1 MTSEQS
7 GKKDETAMDGSS
19 MQDKG
24 IGDVS
29 GEDMI
34 SDDDFDITG
43 DENIDFAD
51 EDGDDSGEGGGGFKK
66 MLAPVL
72 VLVVAAGVGGFIVMN
87 PQILGQGGKGDLS
100 GGQMAYVAPESQ
112 PELFSSAPPQGGT
125 ENAAA
130 SGFGDVPPQPVVNQN
145 ENMPRMPDDIT
156 EEPDVVQ
163 AQAEP
168 MESAPGDAAAEVPDV
183 TESLPVVA
191 EAVQEESA
199 DVQPPESQPVE
210 ALEQAAVQPV
220 EVVIPEETEIAVPE
234 GVVAPAA
241 GEEEIS
247 AAPAAMPEIVPE
259 PEEHE
264 ESVAGNPPGFEQATE
279 DQANVAPDAGK
290 EEPGAEMAQVQV
302 MDVSGDA
309 QPPVPEA
316 DLAEAPEENFPG
328 EENAAG
334 KSLIPDAVQ
343 GESQE
348 PVKPSAPAEPVS
360 DVYYDGMVPTGPL
373 ATAVGPRKADPATE
387 PASQYVVVKKG
398 HEATDFESVLAS
410 ANRALKLKLYDSAL
424 GMFDQLYEKNARDPR
439 VLMGRA
445 VAQQH
450 AGMTESAI
458 RSYEQ
463 LLDIDPDNADAMLN
477 MLGLL
482 RQQYPSVALRRLMDL
497 YGKHP
502 DNAGIAAQIGV
513 TYADLG
519 QTAEAMRYLGMAASL
534 EPQNALHVFNMA
546 IIADRSGDSKQA
558 IKYYEKALE
567 LDAVYSSGRSISRE
581 VIYDRLA
588 TLRQRR

>member
-7 GKKDETAMDGSS
+7 DKKDETAMDGSS

-112 PELFSSAPPQGGT
+112 PEPFSSTPPQDGT
-125 ENAAA
+125 EIAT

-168 MESAPGDAAAEVPDV
+168 MGSATGDAAAEVPDV

-191 EAVQEESA
+191 EAVPEEPA

-210 ALEQAAVQPV
+210 ASEQVAVQPA
-220 EVVIPEETEIAVPE
+220 EVVIPEETEIAVP
-234 GVVAPAA
+234 GDVVAPAA

-259 PEEHE
+259 PDEHE
-264 ESVAGNPPGFEQATE
+264 EPVAENPPGFEQVTE

-290 EEPGAEMAQVQV
+290 EDPIAEMAQVQV

-328 EENAAG
+328 EEDTAG

-360 DVYYDGMVPTGPL
+360 DVYYDGMVPTGPW
-373 ATAVGPRKADPATE
+373 PRPW
-387 PASQYVVVKKG
+387 
-398 HEATDFESVLAS
+398 
-410 ANRALKLKLYDSAL
+410 
-424 GMFDQLYEKNARDPR
+424 
-439 VLMGRA
+439 GRA
-445 VAQQH
+445 RP
-450 AGMTESAI
+450 I
-458 RSYEQ
+458 PLRNRR
-463 LLDIDPDNADAMLN
+463 PN
-477 MLGLL
+477 MSSSRKCMRL
-482 RQQYPSVALRRLMDL
+482 RISSPFSPRR
-497 YGKHP
+497 
-502 DNAGIAAQIGV
+502 
-513 TYADLG
+513 T
-519 QTAEAMRYLGMAASL
+519 
-534 EPQNALHVFNMA
+534 
-546 IIADRSGDSKQA
+546 
-558 IKYYEKALE
+558 
-567 LDAVYSSGRSISRE
+567 GRLS
-581 VIYDRLA
+581 
-588 TLRQRR
+588 